1 MNHYILF
8 KIGTDMRYPI
18 LIHPNDKL
26 KRVAQPIDVITD
38 ETVALLDNLY
48 ETMVANDGIGIAA
61 PQVGK
66 NKRIAVVEVDEGDK
80 FELINPEII
89 EAKGESIDVEGCLS
103 IPHVYGTVKRA
114 DEVTVRY
121 YDREGEEIEVT
132 AFGYLA
138 RAFQHEIDHLDGVLF
153 VEKMIEQ
160 IPEAELEDYMEEH
173 LKD

>member
-1 MNHYILF
+1 
-8 KIGTDMRYPI
+8 MRYPI

-80 FELINPEII
+80 FELINTEII

-173 LKD
+173 LND

>member
-1 MNHYILF
+1 
-8 KIGTDMRYPI
+8 MRYPI

-114 DEVTVRY
+114 DVVTVRY

-138 RAFQHEIDHLDGVLF
+138 RAFQHEIDHLAGVLF

-173 LKD
+173 LND

>member
-1 MNHYILF
+1 
-8 KIGTDMRYPI
+8 MRYPI

-26 KRVAQPIDVITD
+26 KRVAQPIDIITD

-66 NKRIAVVEVDEGDK
+66 NKRIAVFEVDEGDK

-173 LKD
+173 LND

>member
-1 MNHYILF
+1 MS
-8 KIGTDMRYPI
+8 YPI
-18 LIHPNDKL
+18 MIHPNEKL
-26 KRVAQPIDVITD
+26 NRKARSVDLITD
-38 ETVALLDNLY
+38 EIIVLLDNLY

-66 NKRIAVVEVDEGDK
+66 NLRIAIIEVDEGDK

-103 IPHVYGTVKRA
+103 IPHVYGTVNRA

-121 YDREGEEIEVT
+121 YDREGEEMEVT

-138 RAFQHEIDHLDGVLF
+138 RAFQHEIDHLDGILF
-153 VEKMIEQ
+153 IEKMIEQ
-160 IPEAELEDYMEEH
+160 ISEEHLEEYMEEH
-173 LKD
+173 LDD

>member
-1 MNHYILF
+1 
-8 KIGTDMRYPI
+8 MRYPI

-138 RAFQHEIDHLDGVLF
+138 RAFQHEIDHLDGVLL

-173 LKD
+173 LND

>member
-1 MNHYILF
+1 
-8 KIGTDMRYPI
+8 MRYPI

-48 ETMVANDGIGIAA
+48 ETMVI
-61 PQVGK
+61 
-66 NKRIAVVEVDEGDK
+66 EVDEGEK

-173 LKD
+173 LND

>member
-1 MNHYILF
+1 
-8 KIGTDMRYPI
+8 MRYPI

-38 ETVALLDNLY
+38 ETITLLDNLY

-61 PQVGK
+61 PQVGQ
-66 NKRIAVVEVDEGDK
+66 NKRVAIVEVDEGEK

-89 EAKGESIDVEGCLS
+89 DAKGESIDVEGCLS
-103 IPHVYGTVKRA
+103 IPHVYGTVKRF

-121 YDREGEEIEVT
+121 YDREGEEIEVV

-138 RAFQHEIDHLDGVLF
+138 RAFQHEIDHLDGILF
-153 VEKMIEQ
+153 VEKMFEQ
-160 IPEAELEDYMEEH
+160 IPEAVLEEYMEEH
-173 LKD
+173 LDD

>member
-1 MNHYILF
+1 
-8 KIGTDMRYPI
+8 MRYPI

-38 ETVALLDNLY
+38 ETVALLDNIY

-114 DEVTVRY
+114 VEVTVRY

-173 LKD
+173 LND

>member
-1 MNHYILF
+1 
-8 KIGTDMRYPI
+8 MRYPI

-138 RAFQHEIDHLDGVLF
+138 RAFQHEIDHLDGVMF

-173 LKD
+173 LND

>member
-1 MNHYILF
+1 
-8 KIGTDMRYPI
+8 MRYPI

-26 KRVAQPIDVITD
+26 KRVVQPIDVITD

-173 LKD
+173 LND

>member
-1 MNHYILF
+1 
-8 KIGTDMRYPI
+8 MRYPI

-160 IPEAELEDYMEEH
+160 IPEAELEDYMEAH

>member
-1 MNHYILF
+1 MS
-8 KIGTDMRYPI
+8 YPI
-18 LIHPNDKL
+18 MIHPNKKL
-26 KRVAQPIDVITD
+26 NRKAQSIDMITD
-38 ETVALLDNLY
+38 ETIVLLDNLY
-48 ETMVANDGIGIAA
+48 ETMVANDGVGIAA

-66 NKRIAVVEVDEGDK
+66 NQRIALVEVDEGDK

-121 YDREGEEIEVT
+121 YDRDGEEIEVT

-138 RAFQHEIDHLDGVLF
+138 RAFQHEIDHLDGILF
-153 VEKMIEQ
+153 IDKMIEQ
-160 IPEAELEDYMEEH
+160 IPEEKLEEYMEEH
-173 LKD
+173 LDD

>member
-1 MNHYILF
+1 
-8 KIGTDMRYPI
+8 MRYPI

-80 FELINPEII
+80 FELINSEII

-173 LKD
+173 LND

>member
-1 MNHYILF
+1 
-8 KIGTDMRYPI
+8 MRYPI

-160 IPEAELEDYMEEH
+160 IPEAELEDYMEEQ
-173 LKD
+173 LND

>member
-1 MNHYILF
+1 
-8 KIGTDMRYPI
+8 MRYPI

-66 NKRIAVVEVDEGDK
+66 NKRIAIVEVDEGDK

-103 IPHVYGTVKRA
+103 IPHVFGTVKRA

-153 VEKMIEQ
+153 VEKMIKQ

-173 LKD
+173 LND

>member
-1 MNHYILF
+1 
-8 KIGTDMRYPI
+8 MRYPI

-38 ETVALLDNLY
+38 ETVELLDNLY

-173 LKD
+173 LND

>member
-1 MNHYILF
+1 
-8 KIGTDMRYPI
+8 MRYPI

-48 ETMVANDGIGIAA
+48 ETMVANGGIGIAA

-173 LKD
+173 LND

>member
-1 MNHYILF
+1 
-8 KIGTDMRYPI
+8 MRYPI

-38 ETVALLDNLY
+38 KTVALLDNLY
-48 ETMVANDGIGIAA
+48 ETMVANDGIGIVA

-173 LKD
+173 LND

>member
-1 MNHYILF
+1 
-8 KIGTDMRYPI
+8 MRYPI
-18 LIHPNDKL
+18 MIHPNKKL
-26 KRVAQPIDVITD
+26 NRKAQPIDMITD
-38 ETVALLDNLY
+38 ETIVLLDNLY
-48 ETMVANDGIGIAA
+48 ETMVANDGVGIAA

-66 NKRIAVVEVDEGDK
+66 NQRIAIVEVDEGDK

-121 YDREGEEIEVT
+121 YDRDGEEIEVA

-138 RAFQHEIDHLDGVLF
+138 RAFQHEIDHLDGILF
-153 VEKMIEQ
+153 IDKMIEQ
-160 IPEAELEDYMEEH
+160 IPEEKLEEYMEEH
-173 LKD
+173 LDD

>member
-1 MNHYILF
+1 
-8 KIGTDMRYPI
+8 MRYPI

-38 ETVALLDNLY
+38 KTVALLDNLY

-173 LKD
+173 LND